1 MTKEESKQSK
11 IRKNNMKLFPI
22 YEAIGLDYIFYYG
35 IEVLF
40 LSQVK
45 GISDANIVLLSSLY
59 AIFMIIFQIPICGI
73 LNKIG
78 KRKSI
83 LYGNILKLISII
95 IIGIGNNF
103 VWMMIAQLMKALG
116 FALTGVSV
124 NPLLTASIPKTDNK
138 GKIFSKIYGKGY
150 SQYCYIC
157 ATSTILSGYLYT
169 VNPYIPIFLCGL
181 AILISTIIGYNFIEI
196 EETDNQKIVTI
207 NENVQNIIEGF
218 KEIFKSERLKALL
231 LMIGTIWGLLCLL
244 STYQTT
250 LLKNMNISATYI
262 GIIAAV
268 VQIITGI
275 FSKKANEFNEKNK
288 NKSLTKIALGMALG
302 AIIIG
307 GIVLSKIH
315 LYIQVALISVIFCAR
330 HAIKGYFQ
338 ILKCTYMGNFASD
351 EILTKIYACNSIIS
365 NLMRALIGF
374 IGSVVLLYNDIKNA
388 TLIIGV
394 IFTIICILISI
405 YMKNRVGV
413 EKI

>member
-1 MTKEESKQSK
+1 MTKEEIKKRK
-11 IRKNNMKLFPI
+11 IRKRNMKLFTI

-45 GISDANIVLLSSLY
+45 GVSDSNIVLLSSLY

-73 LNKIG
+73 LNRNG

-83 LYGNILKLISII
+83 LYGNILKLISILI
-95 IIGIGNNF
+95 IAIGSSF
-103 VWMMIAQLMKALG
+103 MEMALSQMIKALG

-124 NPLLTASIPKTDNK
+124 KPLLTDSIPETHNK
-138 GKIFSKIYGKGY
+138 GKIFSRIYGKGY
-150 SQYCYIC
+150 SRYCYIS
-157 ATSTILSGYLYT
+157 AISTILSGYLYT

-181 AILISTIIGYNFIEI
+181 AILISIIISYNFIEI
-196 EETDNQKIVTI
+196 EENKEITTI
-207 NENVQNIIEGF
+207 NENVQNILDGF

-250 LLKNMNISATYI
+250 LLKNMNISAIYI
-262 GIIAAV
+262 GIIAAT

-288 NKSLTKIALGMALG
+288 NKSLTKMALGMTVG

-307 GIVLSKIH
+307 GIVLLKI
-315 LYIQVALISVIFCAR
+315 
-330 HAIKGYFQ
+330 
-338 ILKCTYMGNFASD
+338 
-351 EILTKIYACNSIIS
+351 
-365 NLMRALIGF
+365 
-374 IGSVVLLYNDIKNA
+374 
-388 TLIIGV
+388 
-394 IFTIICILISI
+394 
-405 YMKNRVGV
+405 
-413 EKI
+413 